1 MENFLNSYAFE
12 QMAKEYNQK
21 YGLNNVGV
29 LTKKEDERFLLKVE
43 NAFDKVFHLFYL
55 LKMRFG
61 REERFKAFFEKV
73 DILKINIRS
82 FFKNNFNKEYIQ
94 KDSSLYIDNIKGIN
108 YRLCGLEILGVFESF
123 FELTQTGVNNEKKY
137 LSGNFGLFK
146 GEIVGIYKELIKILK
161 DFYNFV

>member
-61 REERFKAFFEKV
+61 REERFKVFFKKA
-73 DILKINIRS
+73 DILKINIRN
-82 FFKNNFNKEYIQ
+82 FFKSNFNKEYIQ
-94 KDSSLYIDNIKGIN
+94 KDNSLYIDNVKGIN

-123 FELTQTGVNNEKKY
+123 FDLTQIGLNNKKDY
-137 LSGNFGLFK
+137 LNDDFGSFK
-146 GEIVGIYKELIKILK
+146 GEIIGICKELIKILK
-161 DFYNFV
+161 DFYNLV